1 MRKAVIV
8 LLLICVL
15 LSQLG
20 TSAFA
25 ALGKA
30 SEWAVPE
37 LTEAEAFGLIP
48 NSIKGDMSVP
58 ITRKEFA
65 EVCIRVYELTT
76 NMTAQA
82 APNTTFTDTKDVNV
96 LKAFNLGIVTG
107 IGEGKFGPDLT
118 TNREQIA
125 TMLNRLLNALTPGMH
140 TFSSENTSYMDD
152 DQISSWAKES
162 VDRASQ
168 LQFITGWNSQFD
180 PKGLCTREMAVII
193 AKRVYGFYNG
203 QEALNKGTLN
213 KMAILEIAE
222 RYYQKTIDGV
232 EEKAEFSRVIN
243 FTPDF
248 SGGGTDPKKAENLSI
263 DAASLIAF
271 TDAKNMY
278 TAFAAAV
285 FTLDPDSAVT
295 ANNLAAAIASYNDRL
310 LESGD
315 AAEEIYQDAA
325 SVWLYSLEQSE
336 KEGELTSE
344 SLSILV
350 SLGNLYLDTNQFK
363 QAFAAFSEAYQ
374 FDKNYSGARIGLMNY
389 YLAKGDLEN
398 ALKYADGQGSS
409 VFAQKLADIGSASPV
424 LPENEIYKY
433 NPYEYSNYLDFFVQ
447 RLNVSALQKKM
458 QVLPIY
464 SMKVNNRIQA
474 EMNMQIAAVAKKVEE
489 LNATEADELEALQDL
504 LKNNE
509 QMTELEKARRYHQV
523 HESYRPQKN
532 NAKSV
537 AFNQLTMLTTEAYLK
552 QIKPNAEKVY
562 NDCMG
567 KNDESFHKRF
577 DIRRQLYL
585 YSEDR

>member
-409 VFAQKLADIGSASPV
+409 VFAQKLADIAKEQPEILTEDPIGAEASEAKMEEVMEKNTEIPV
-424 LPENEIYKY
+424 ISGFDF
-433 NPYEYSNYLDFFVQ
+433 YEFVD
-447 RLNVSALQKKM
+447 
-458 QVLPIY
+458 P
-464 SMKVNNRIQA
+464 QA
-474 EMNMQIAAVAKKVEE
+474 YIDAK
-489 LNATEADELEALQDL
+489 TF
-504 LKNNE
+504 
-509 QMTELEKARRYHQV
+509 MT
-523 HESYRPQKN
+523 
-532 NAKSV
+532 
-537 AFNQLTMLTTEAYLK
+537 T
-552 QIKPNAEKVY
+552 
-562 NDCMG
+562 
-567 KNDESFHKRF
+567 
-577 DIRRQLYL
+577 
-585 YSEDR
+585 